1 MAKFISDKIHGVGTD
16 VYSELTLLDKDAQGW
31 ASTGACF
38 DELIKTL
45 KPKTIVEVGT
55 WKGGSAMNMAKLAL
69 TEGVSESELEVVCI
83 DTFLGSYEHY
93 CTMGTFDLLET
104 RINGRPKIYNQ
115 FLSNIVHEKLQNVI
129 TPFPIDSGNG
139 ALALKHWG
147 VQADLIYID
156 AAHDYEYV
164 KIDFFRYS
172 EIVREGGYILIDDWH
187 HGPIKTAAKEVFG
200 DDKVFDFHGKAA
212 WIK

>member
-1 MAKFISDKIHGVGTD
+1 MAKTISDKIHGIGTD
-16 VYSELTLLDKDAQGW
+16 IFQDLDILEKDTQGW
-31 ASTGACF
+31 SSTGESFNEA
-38 DELIKTL
+38 IKKL
-45 KPKTIVEVGT
+45 KPKTIIEVGT
-55 WKGGSAMNMAKLAL
+55 WKGASAINMAKLTLA
-69 TEGVSESELEVVCI
+69 EGVRDVELEVICV

-104 RINGRPKIYNQ
+104 RKNGRPKIYDQ
-115 FLSNIVHEKLQNVI
+115 FLSNIVHEKLQDVI
-129 TPFPIDSGNG
+129 TPFPVDSGNG

-164 KIDFFRYS
+164 KIDLFRYS
-172 EIVREGGYILIDDWH
+172 EVLREGGYMIIDDWH
-187 HGPIKTAAKEVFG
+187 HNPIKVAAKEVFG
-200 DDKVFDFHGKAA
+200 DKVVDFHGKAA